1 MNYCEDNESCF
12 YEMLTDEYLIPRFNI
27 SLNNNIDINDKNALV
42 ASTIFDNYDFKL
54 PFQYKLTDE
63 QFKLYNENKHDVID
77 ELVFYNFD
85 VDTCKYWVE
94 TYGIFKIIK
103 KVLTNYSTEN
113 MERIYKDKND
123 DQLYCYY
130 AYYIL
135 LEYFDNIVYQ
145 SNNKE
150 TTSTDEDMIE
160 LEKEHKKIEQYY
172 KHLHH

>member
-1 MNYCEDNESCF
+1 MNYCEDKESCF
-12 YEMLTDEYLIPRFNI
+12 YEMLTSEYLIPCFNI

-77 ELVFYNFD
+77 ELVFYKFD

-150 TTSTDEDMIE
+150 TTSTEEDMIE

-172 KHLHH
+172 KHLHP